1 MSVYGKG
8 LITGTAPDKF
18 DPNATLTRGMI
29 VTVLFRHA
37 GSPDQAGS
45 GKPFNDVASG
55 SWCSDAVR
63 WAASNGLAAGYS
75 NGDFGINDPI
85 TRQDIAV
92 ILLRYMGY
100 LKVDLLVTQEFIY
113 FADGS
118 DVSDYAMGAVQT
130 LYKLGVI
137 GGGGTNEAGQ
147 AIISPK
153 GNATRAEVSAMLN
166 RFFAKTE
173 T

>member
-113 FADGS
+113 FSDGA

-130 LYKLGVI
+130 LFKLGII
-137 GGGGTNEAGQ
+137 GGGGADEAGQ
-147 AIISPK
+147 AIINPK

-166 RFFAKTE
+166 RFFAKTDK
-173 T
+173 